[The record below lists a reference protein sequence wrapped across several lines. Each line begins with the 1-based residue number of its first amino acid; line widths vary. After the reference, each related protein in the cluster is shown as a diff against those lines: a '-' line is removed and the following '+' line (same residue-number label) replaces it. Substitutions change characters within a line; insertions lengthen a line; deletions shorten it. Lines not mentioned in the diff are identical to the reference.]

1 MEEVIFFTQL
11 LLCLIIIVGGNMLT
25 QLRIFRMT
33 KGIKLIELAE
43 LSGVSVSFLSQ
54 IETGKF
60 KGTKKTRRK
69 IAFALGISEELLF
82 GK

>member
-1 MEEVIFFTQL
+1 
-11 LLCLIIIVGGNMLT
+11 MLT

-33 KGIKLIELAE
+33 RGIKLIELAS

-60 KGTKKTRRK
+60 KGTKETRHK
-69 IAFALGISEELLF
+69 IAQALGVSEEILF
-82 GK
+82 GNG